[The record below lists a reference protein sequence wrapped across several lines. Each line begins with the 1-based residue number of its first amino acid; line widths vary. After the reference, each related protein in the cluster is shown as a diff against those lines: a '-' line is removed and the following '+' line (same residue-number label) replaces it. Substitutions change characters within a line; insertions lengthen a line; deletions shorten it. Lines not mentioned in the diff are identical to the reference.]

1 MCVQMCVCLCVSM
14 CARVMRCCDSM
25 TDCEQ
30 AITPEE
36 IRPDEQGAASGGPYN
51 AVLMNWYEP
60 RHTIGSHADD
70 ESNLEADLP
79 IFSYSAG
86 GTRRFCFHPKAG
98 GALVLDLLLES
109 GDLLVMG
116 GAMQQTHKHSVPQIR
131 KKLDTFVPRNR
142 INFTV
147 RAFKRADSSSHSLV
161 GGKKARLGDS
171 SSGFLRKGDEP

>member
-1 MCVQMCVCLCVSM
+1 
-14 CARVMRCCDSM
+14 M
-25 TDCEQ
+25 TDREQ

-36 IRPDEQGAASGGPYN
+36 LRPDAQLRLADESASEKQGAASGGPYN

-60 RHTIGSHADD
+60 DHTIGSHADD

-116 GAMQQTHKHSVPQIR
+116 GAMQQTHKHSVPKIR
-131 KKLDTFVPRNR
+131 KNLDTFVPRNR

-147 RAFKRADSSSHSLV
+147 RAFKRPDSSSDS
-161 GGKKARLGDS
+161 GGKKARLGGS
-171 SSGFLRKGDEP
+171 SSGFLRKGAET